1 MALHFG
7 RVQHY
12 SQEQRDKA
20 NALLWQSDLET
31 SFFLKRLSIRS
42 SQILIAVLRDLLQGQ
57 LSLRAMSLVFTTVIG
72 FFPLLAL
79 TFAVLKSL
87 GVHNAMEPTLLALLQ
102 PLGDRAN
109 ELTGDILSY
118 VDNLQVELIGITSV
132 GILLYLVLDM
142 MRKIESSFNFI
153 WAVKRGRSWSSRVS
167 EYLFAVIV
175 SPLLLFLSIT
185 ITSYVNTNFFQSFL
199 EGLVYGGLIIELIAF
214 VTPILLMSL
223 AFAFAYGF
231 LPNTKVQFSS
241 AFIGGFVTTIIW
253 KLMGSVFQGI
263 FVASARESIYLAFAT
278 AIAIMFF
285 IYIGW
290 LVALIGSS
298 IAFYHQNPGK
308 TRTGRDNIVLSIS
321 QQEKI
326 CLAIANTII
335 RRFSA
340 GEEPLSEDQIAQSVN
355 CSVLAIENALEH
367 LQQINLI
374 TATSDTPPRYLPT
387 RSISECTIV
396 EIWNAIRNLNEDNLN
411 ELADSP
417 DLDIIRQFQSE
428 LDSVVQR
435 ELGSQKFV
443 QNLNKP
449 SI

>member
-199 EGLVYGGLIIELIAF
+199 EGLVYGGLIIESTF
-214 VTPILLMSL
+214 
-223 AFAFAYGF
+223 
-231 LPNTKVQFSS
+231 K
-241 AFIGGFVTTIIW
+241 
-253 KLMGSVFQGI
+253 
-263 FVASARESIYLAFAT
+263 
-278 AIAIMFF
+278 
-285 IYIGW
+285 
-290 LVALIGSS
+290 
-298 IAFYHQNPGK
+298 
-308 TRTGRDNIVLSIS
+308 
-321 QQEKI
+321 
-326 CLAIANTII
+326 
-335 RRFSA
+335 
-340 GEEPLSEDQIAQSVN
+340 
-355 CSVLAIENALEH
+355 
-367 LQQINLI
+367 
-374 TATSDTPPRYLPT
+374 
-387 RSISECTIV
+387 
-396 EIWNAIRNLNEDNLN
+396 
-411 ELADSP
+411 
-417 DLDIIRQFQSE
+417 
-428 LDSVVQR
+428 
-435 ELGSQKFV
+435 
-443 QNLNKP
+443 
-449 SI
+449 